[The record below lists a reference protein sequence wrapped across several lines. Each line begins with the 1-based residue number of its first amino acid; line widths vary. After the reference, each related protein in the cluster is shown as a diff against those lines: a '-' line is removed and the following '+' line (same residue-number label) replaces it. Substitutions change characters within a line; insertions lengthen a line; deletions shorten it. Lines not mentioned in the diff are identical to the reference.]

1 VADHQEEIINE
12 SITATQEEKLR
23 TDLFGLVTTWQDTN
37 FTVLTHKEGKDQYK
51 LSELGKV

>member
-23 TDLFGLVTTWQDTN
+23 TDLAALVNTWQDTN
-37 FTVLTHKEGKDQYK
+37 FTIVGHKEGKDQYK
-51 LSELGKV
+51 LSDLGKV